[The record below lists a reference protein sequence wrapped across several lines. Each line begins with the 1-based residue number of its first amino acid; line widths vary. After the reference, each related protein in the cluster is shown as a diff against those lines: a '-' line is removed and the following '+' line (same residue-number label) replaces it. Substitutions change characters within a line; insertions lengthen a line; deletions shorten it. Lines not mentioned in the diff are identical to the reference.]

1 MTDKHKKTP
10 EVELLR
16 KCFPLILQSK
26 KKKKKESHVVHAAAV
41 DMK

>member
-26 KKKKKESHVVHAAAV
+26 KKKKESHVVHAAAV